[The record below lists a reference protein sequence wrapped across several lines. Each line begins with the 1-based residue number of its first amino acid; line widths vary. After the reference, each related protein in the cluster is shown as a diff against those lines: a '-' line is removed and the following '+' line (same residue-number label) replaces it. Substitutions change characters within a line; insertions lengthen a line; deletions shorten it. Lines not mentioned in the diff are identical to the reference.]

1 MERFF
6 HAELNGDHK
15 AEDDDENNETTTAVN
30 NQKSPNSQNFDK
42 KELQPEPNI
51 TPTLTTANSVVE
63 SAAAP
68 KEKTIE
74 IEENNKNEEV
84 PENSVK
90 THENSCVNNDKEM
103 DTDEDDKPLARRRRS
118 LIKVVQPTV
127 SSQNL
132 KKKCNFT
139 KKNYKL
145 LFIIIFFCSA
155 LFIRQNTSITIIT
168 QNDLLQCCCADLHES
183 FTTRFTFA
191 CTCDLHEHQY
201 ATCVGVLFF
210 VKLKN

>member
-1 MERFF
+1 MISRIFCYSFFDDIILLFELFSDKFNFEYNFVIFIFILECRIFLKKINLERFF

-51 TPTLTTANSVVE
+51 TPTLTSANSVVE

-74 IEENNKNEEV
+74 IEENNKNEV

-127 SSQNL
+127 SSQN
-132 KKKCNFT
+132 
-139 KKNYKL
+139 
-145 LFIIIFFCSA
+145 
-155 LFIRQNTSITIIT
+155 
-168 QNDLLQCCCADLHES
+168 
-183 FTTRFTFA
+183 
-191 CTCDLHEHQY
+191 
-201 ATCVGVLFF
+201 
-210 VKLKN
+210 